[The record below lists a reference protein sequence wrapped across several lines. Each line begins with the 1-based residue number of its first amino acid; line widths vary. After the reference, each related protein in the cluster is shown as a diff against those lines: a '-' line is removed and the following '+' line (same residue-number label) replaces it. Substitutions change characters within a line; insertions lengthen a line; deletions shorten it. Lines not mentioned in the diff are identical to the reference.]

1 MRKCHHHPRLYYLLG
16 KLLQGFFILLYG
28 FFIVCLLLVIA
39 VGVETAGVFLTAVGP
54 WLFKLGLTFGCGVA
68 ILALF
73 EALS

>member
-1 MRKCHHHPRLYYLLG
+1 MRKSHHHLRLYYLLG
-16 KLLQGFFILLYG
+16 KLLQGFLVLLYS

-39 VGVETAGVFLTAVGP
+39 VGAETAWMFLAAVGP
-54 WLFKLGLTFGCGVA
+54 WMLKLGLTFGCGVA